1 MTTLNCKGRLINI
14 SEPLVMGI
22 INATSDSFYT
32 QNKYAG
38 LENIVELARQMLADG
53 VNILD
58 IGGLSTRPGAKS
70 ISTQEEIDRV
80 VPVIDTIKKEF
91 PDCFISVDTYKAKV
105 AALAVAQGADIVND
119 ISAGSLDSAML
130 TTVAALNVPYIAMH
144 MQGTPQTMQQQPQ
157 YEDVVWEVLN
167 ICKDY
172 LHKCRAAGIKDVII
186 DPGFGFGKTL
196 AQNFTLLKGMHT
208 FQILECPIL
217 IGISRKSMIYNLL
230 NITPDEALIGT
241 TAAHM
246 LALEQGAKI
255 LRVHDVKAAK
265 QCIDIFQY
273 YKNI

>member
-144 MQGTPQTMQQQPQ
+144 MQGTPQTMQQQ
-157 YEDVVWEVLN
+157 D
-167 ICKDY
+167 
-172 LHKCRAAGIKDVII
+172 
-186 DPGFGFGKTL
+186 
-196 AQNFTLLKGMHT
+196 
-208 FQILECPIL
+208 
-217 IGISRKSMIYNLL
+217 RKS
-230 NITPDEALIGT
+230 
-241 TAAHM
+241 
-246 LALEQGAKI
+246 
-255 LRVHDVKAAK
+255 VV
-265 QCIDIFQY
+265 
-273 YKNI
+273 